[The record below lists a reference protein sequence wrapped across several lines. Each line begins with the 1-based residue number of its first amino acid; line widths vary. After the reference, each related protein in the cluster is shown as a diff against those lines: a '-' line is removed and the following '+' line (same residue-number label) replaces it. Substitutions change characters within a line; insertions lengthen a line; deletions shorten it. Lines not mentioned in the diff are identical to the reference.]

1 MDEKS
6 ELKKGQRS
14 VMMTIGSTP
23 KFNVGS
29 DPNVIHEEDLD
40 DLPLPPDG
48 GWGWVVVV
56 SSFMCNLILD
66 GEKTNLLSLCFYS
79 KK

>member
-1 MDEKS
+1 MKFSVFLVMDDKS
-6 ELKKGQRS
+6 EIKKNGGQRP

-29 DPNVIHEEDLD
+29 DPNVIHEEDLED
-40 DLPLPPDG
+40 VPLPPDG

-66 GEKTNLLSLCFYS
+66 GE
-79 KK
+79 

>member
-1 MDEKS
+1 MKNIDAMEDKNETGS
-6 ELKKGQRS
+6 KPRP

-29 DPNVIHEEDLD
+29 DPNVINEEEIEDI
-40 DLPLPPDG
+40 PLPPDG
-48 GWGWVVVV
+48 GWGWVIVI

-66 GEKTNLLSLCFYS
+66 GIFSR
-79 KK
+79 